1 MKVGSVPVLPVY
13 TQANQAKA
21 EGRSE
26 RARSEQRHAAG
37 KSAQASALEMADDL
51 SALKSTLRKRR
62 EGDGESDTVSSQ
74 AWVDR
79 VLEEN
84 AEDHYASLKGAMAHG
99 TGALEAFR
107 LLLSQL
113 FSDLSDTA
121 AVLRALLL
129 DEELTA
135 DWRVELERLLA
146 GLLDGPDGRSV
157 RAGLNAAVKAK
168 IGARRLRFTAKQ
180 LRSAYRSFL
189 DQELPPSSLYELWI
203 EQYGFEQRL
212 GVIDFIDHALAADMY
227 ALDPSCSRVE
237 FGQMLQRSRNL
248 ASLRSADN
256 TILQACWIEPVM
268 GRLGIRQA
276 DLIITV
282 LNLIRDGGG
291 LPRLLK
297 TAWAPGQYIWSV
309 TEKVALSQ
317 ALGRAVR
324 MVPHDL
330 WSEVAYQQ
338 QALDE
343 IEAWS
348 GREIRRESLLSP
360 HHATAKIL

>member
-1 MKVGSVPVLPVY
+1 MS
-13 TQANQAKA
+13 
-21 EGRSE
+21 
-26 RARSEQRHAAG
+26 
-37 KSAQASALEMADDL
+37 KSTQASALEMADDL

-62 EGDGESDTVSSQ
+62 EGEGESETVSSQ

-84 AEDHYASLKGAMAHG
+84 AEDHYANLKSAMIGG
-99 TGALEAFR
+99 TAALQAFR

-113 FSDLSDTA
+113 FPDPSDVA

-129 DEELTA
+129 DEELT
-135 DWRVELERLLA
+135 DEWRVELERLLA
-146 GLLDGPDGRSV
+146 DLLDGPDGRSA
-157 RAGLNAAVKAK
+157 RAGLNAAIKAK
-168 IGARRLRFTAKQ
+168 LGARRQSFSAKQ

-212 GVIDFIDHALAADMY
+212 GVIDFIDSALAADMY
-227 ALDPSCSRVE
+227 ALDPSCSRIE

-248 ASLRSADN
+248 ASLRSVDN
-256 TILQACWIEPVM
+256 TILQTCWIEPVM
-268 GRLGIRQA
+268 GRLGIHKA
-276 DLIITV
+276 DLIVTV

-309 TEKVALSQ
+309 TEKIALSQ

-324 MVPHDL
+324 LVPHDL
-330 WSEVAYQQ
+330 WCEAVYQQ

-343 IEAWS
+343 IETWS
-348 GREIRRESLLSP
+348 GHEIRRESLLSP
-360 HHATAKIL
+360 LCATARIL